1 MDDGREP
8 ALFARTTLPSKLP
21 RSLFSGRILAELR
34 MAVIIGQLPK
44 GTRLVEHQLAADF
57 GVSRG
62 PVRSALQV
70 LEGEGLVETLPSGGM
85 ASAGFSVDDLASLF
99 RVRHLLEATAVRYG
113 VEADSPTGSV
123 EAALGQLMADSNETR
138 FVELD
143 IAFHR
148 TIVEFGQSRF
158 LLRSWA
164 SLAPVIEAVVRIGH
178 MAATS
183 QFAADKRAHILE
195 AHIPIVDAIK
205 AGQAGRAEALLD
217 EQFRDAESVFRAYF
231 RTLQS
236 RSEQAPL
243 PP

>member
-1 MDDGREP
+1 MDDGRES
-8 ALFARTTLPSKLP
+8 ALFARATLPSKLP

-34 MAVIIGQLPK
+34 MAVINGQLPK

-85 ASAGFSVDDLASLF
+85 ASAGFSVNDLASLF

-113 VEADSPTGSV
+113 VEADVPTASV
-123 EAALGQLMADSNETR
+123 EAALDQLIAVSDEGR

-143 IAFHR
+143 TAFHR
-148 TIVEFGQSRF
+148 TIVEFGESRF

-164 SLAPVIEAVVRIGH
+164 SLAPVIEAVIGIGH

-183 QFAADKRAHILE
+183 QFAAHKRAHILE

-205 AGQAGRAEALLD
+205 AGQADRAAALLD
-217 EQFRDAESVFRAYF
+217 EQFRDAESVFREYF
-231 RTLQS
+231 RTLPS
-236 RSEQAPL
+236 RRK
-243 PP
+243 

>member
-1 MDDGREP
+1 VDDGKEP
-8 ALFARTTLPSKLP
+8 VLFARRSPPAKLP

-34 MAVIIGQLPK
+34 LAIINGQLQK
-44 GTRLVEHQLAADF
+44 GARLVEHQLAADF

-113 VEADSPTGSV
+113 VAARSPTAPV
-123 EAALGQLMADSNETR
+123 EAALEQLMADSNEAR
-138 FVELD
+138 FVEFD

-178 MAATS
+178 VAATS

-195 AHIPIVDAIK
+195 AHIPIVDALK
-205 AGQAGRAEALLD
+205 AGEAGRAEALLD
-217 EQFRDAESVFRAYF
+217 EQFRDAESVLNGYF
-231 RTLQS
+231 RSLHGHS
-236 RSEQAPL
+236 G
-243 PP
+243 

>member
-1 MDDGREP
+1 
-8 ALFARTTLPSKLP
+8 LFARATLPAKLP

-70 LEGEGLVETLPSGGM
+70 LEGEGLVEALPSGGM
-85 ASAGFSVDDLASLF
+85 ASAGFSLDDLASLF

-113 VEADSPTGSV
+113 IAAASPTAPV
-123 EAALGQLMADSNETR
+123 EAALEQLMADANEAR

-148 TIVEFGQSRF
+148 TIVAFGQSRF

-164 SLAPVIEAVVRIGH
+164 SLAPVIEAVIGIGH
-178 MAATS
+178 VAATS
-183 QFAADKRAHILE
+183 QFAAAKRAHILA

-205 AGQAGRAEALLD
+205 AGDAARAADLLD
-217 EQFRDAESVFRAYF
+217 EQFRDAESVFRGYF
-231 RTLQS
+231 RRLG
-236 RSEQAPL
+236 A
-243 PP
+243 

>member
-1 MDDGREP
+1 MDDAREP
-8 ALFARTTLPSKLP
+8 VHFGRTSPPAKLP
-21 RSLFSGRILAELR
+21 RSLFSGRILVELR
-34 MAVIIGQLPK
+34 LAIINGQLPR

-70 LEGEGLVETLPSGGM
+70 LEGEGLVEVLPSGGM

-113 VEADSPTGSV
+113 VDAGSPTASV
-123 EAALGQLMADSNETR
+123 ETALEQLMADTNEAH
-138 FVELD
+138 FVEYD

-148 TIVEFGQSRF
+148 SIVEFGKSRF

-178 MAATS
+178 VAATS
-183 QFAADKRAHILE
+183 QFAADKRAHILG
-195 AHIPIVDAIK
+195 AHIPIVHALKVGDADE
-205 AGQAGRAEALLD
+205 AQALLD
-217 EQFRDAESVFRAYF
+217 EQFRDAVSVLSGYF
-231 RTLQS
+231 RNLQL
-236 RSEQAPL
+236 RVG
-243 PP
+243 

>member
-8 ALFARTTLPSKLP
+8 ALFARTILPTKLP

-34 MAVIIGQLPK
+34 MAVINGQLPK

-113 VEADSPTGSV
+113 VEADVSTAPV
-123 EAALGQLMADSNETR
+123 EAALEQLMADSNEAR

-148 TIVEFGQSRF
+148 TLVEFGQSRF

-164 SLAPVIEAVVRIGH
+164 SLAPVIEAVISIGH

-183 QFAADKRAHILE
+183 RFAADKRAHILE

-217 EQFRDAESVFRAYF
+217 EQFRDAETVFRQYF
-231 RTLQS
+231 RTSLS
-236 RSEQAPL
+236 RME
-243 PP
+243 

>member
-1 MDDGREP
+1 VDDGKEP
-8 ALFARTTLPSKLP
+8 ALFARTTLPTKLR

-34 MAVIIGQLPK
+34 MAVINGQLTK
-44 GTRLVEHQLAADF
+44 GTRLVEHQLAEDF

-99 RVRHLLEATAVRYG
+99 RVRHLLEATAVRWG
-113 VEADSPTGSV
+113 VEAESPTASV
-123 EAALGQLMADSNETR
+123 EAALEQLIADSNEAR

-148 TIVEFGQSRF
+148 TIVDFGQSHF
-158 LLRSWA
+158 LLRSWV
-164 SLAPVIEAVVRIGH
+164 SLAPVIEAVVSIGH

-183 QFAADKRAHILE
+183 QFAADKRTHILE

-217 EQFRDAESVFRAYF
+217 EQFRDAESVLREYF
-231 RTLQS
+231 RTLLR
-236 RSEQAPL
+236 RSE
-243 PP
+243 

>member
-1 MDDGREP
+1 VDDGREP
-8 ALFARTTLPSKLP
+8 ALFTRTTLPTKLP

-34 MAVIIGQLPK
+34 MAVINGQLPK

-70 LEGEGLVETLPSGGM
+70 LEGEGLVETLQSGGM

-99 RVRHLLEATAVRYG
+99 RVRHLLEAAAIRYG
-113 VEADSPTGSV
+113 VEAESPTASV
-123 EAALGQLMADSNETR
+123 EAALEQLMADSNEAR
-138 FVELD
+138 FVEFD

-148 TIVEFGQSRF
+148 TIVEFGKSRF

-164 SLAPVIEAVVRIGH
+164 SLAPVIEAVVSIGH

-183 QFAADKRAHILE
+183 QFAAEKRAHILE
-195 AHIPIVDAIK
+195 AHIPIVDALK
-205 AGQAGRAEALLD
+205 AGKADRAEALLD
-217 EQFRDAESVFRAYF
+217 EQFRDAEAVLREYF
-231 RTLQS
+231 RTLLS
-236 RSEQAPL
+236 HGNERPRSP
-243 PP
+243 

>member
-1 MDDGREP
+1 VDDWREP
-8 ALFARTTLPSKLP
+8 ALFARTILPTKLP

-34 MAVIIGQLPK
+34 MAVITGQLPK
-44 GTRLVEHQLAADF
+44 GTRLIEHQLAADF

-70 LEGEGLVETLPSGGM
+70 LEGEGLVEPLPSGGM

-99 RVRHLLEATAVRYG
+99 RVRYVLEATAIRCG
-113 VEADSPTGSV
+113 VEAESPTASLE
-123 EAALGQLMADSNETR
+123 EALEQLVADSNEAR

-158 LLRSWA
+158 VLRSWA
-164 SLAPVIEAVVRIGH
+164 SLAPVIEAVVSVGH
-178 MAATS
+178 VAATS

-195 AHIPIVDAIK
+195 AHIPIVNAIK
-205 AGQAGRAEALLD
+205 AGQASRAEALLD
-217 EQFRDAESVFRAYF
+217 AQFRDAESVFRGYF
-231 RTLQS
+231 RTIGQS
-236 RSEQAPL
+236 RL
-243 PP
+243 